1 MRGVG
6 SSVMQTMFLQAR
18 LPRVRSLTEKQ
29 KMIKRLSALSF
40 KAPVITQQ
48 KQPGWQELHK
58 KCVLALAHSDEECAP
73 PSELRIELYQAKLR
87 AGRGHALISPRFPE
101 GALISQWTKR
111 FSAERIM
118 LLPPL
123 QMTRTSE
130 NPDSELQL
138 LEFLCC

>member
-1 MRGVG
+1 
-6 SSVMQTMFLQAR
+6 
-18 LPRVRSLTEKQ
+18 
-29 KMIKRLSALSF
+29 MIKRLSALSF

-58 KCVLALAHSDEECAP
+58 KCVLALAHSDE
-73 PSELRIELYQAKLR
+73 LRKSAHLHQNYVIELYPAKLR